1 MVCGRA
7 GEAGKGMNALLD
19 AIVFDVGGTLVTEAP
34 PATPTGDLEVV
45 LLPGVLDD
53 LRHLAGRVRIG
64 AATNTA
70 VMTETD
76 VRELLAPSGIN
87 ELIDVLVTS
96 CDVRAAKPD
105 PAVLLAALERLGGL
119 DPSRVLFVGD
129 QASDAAAAH
138 AASMPYAAV
147 SPEGV
152 RSTVETWV
160 ADGAG
165 QRFT

>member
-1 MVCGRA
+1 
-7 GEAGKGMNALLD
+7 MNALLD
-19 AIVFDVGGTLVTEAP
+19 AIVFDIGATLVTEAP

-53 LRHLAGRVRIG
+53 LRHLAKEVRIG
-64 AATNTA
+64 AATNTS
-70 VMTETD
+70 VMTEAD
-76 VRELLAPSGIN
+76 VRELLAPSGVN
-87 ELIDVLVTS
+87 ELIVVLVTS
-96 CDVRAAKPD
+96 CDVGAAKPD

-129 QASDAAAAH
+129 QASDAAAAQ
-138 AASMPYAAV
+138 AACMPYAAI

-152 RSTVETWV
+152 RSTVVAWV
-160 ADGAG
+160 AERAG